1 MDYGKFFFFSIA
13 IILDLLASQKLM
25 NSKRLSTKVINTN
38 LVLTWLVPYVWAVI
52 VLSSSNE
59 PPKKTGKHE
68 KFSYMSTGYPQG

>member
-59 PPKKTGKHE
+59 PPKKKGPRDKYQ
-68 KFSYMSTGYPQG
+68 YMDSGYPQG